1 MAKQRSMNELRQEK
15 TYGYRAP
22 FNMTAKEDDGLLYE
36 YPAVPKGDVE
46 DHKKQKRGYSEIDIE
61 TTKDLIF
68 NQLKNQLF
76 DIMFQAVNDEMAKHE
91 VFQAETYFTPQG
103 EEWFEDQWFEF
114 YHEHHGDILG
124 SIMKDFTN

>member
-1 MAKQRSMNELRQEK
+1 MKTRTMNELRQEK
-15 TYGYRAP
+15 NYGYKQPEPKAEEYWP
-22 FNMTAKEDDGLLYE
+22 VKEGEIDL
-36 YPAVPKGDVE
+36 
-46 DHKKQKRGYSEIDIE
+46 GYSEIDIE

-76 DIMFQAVNDEMAKHE
+76 DIMFQAVSEEMAKHE

-103 EEWFEDQWFEF
+103 EEWFEDEWFQF

-124 SIMKDFTN
+124 DIMKSFTN